1 MQAFTTLLA
10 VLALAHSALAGV
22 YTTSPVATTS
32 GTGGQVLTV
41 SWGEL
46 LPSFPMEHKLTL

>member
-1 MQAFTTLLA
+1 MQAFATLLA
-10 VLALAHSALAGV
+10 VLAIAQSALAGV

-41 SWGEL
+41 TWG
-46 LPSFPMEHKLTL
+46 KLYLA